1 MTQSRPDQASGET
14 ERTERTGPYP
24 AKARHPHAG
33 LIGQP
38 EADTVMFAAGPATA
52 RRALVRLDRGKVD
65 RAEGTLPFSVV
76 TLLESQLRPPQA
88 SRRRRIVSRCVLAAI
103 LCCQAA
109 MSLRLRNTAFQD
121 EAQYLYAGHL
131 MLEHWLHGAAEQG
144 TYGSYFTG
152 SPAIYPPVAALLSQ
166 LGGLA
171 AARALSTVEMACVTA
186 LLYSM
191 TRLMF
196 NERAGLCAAALF
208 AVTEPTIL
216 MGHLATVDAMSL
228 LWLAVASWG
237 VVRCAAVPGRLYLI
251 WVIPAALAV
260 ATSYPALIFLPAVAA
275 LAGLCA
281 MPYLDR
287 AGLGRAFTFGGAAIG
302 LAAVTAALAGQTYLT
317 AARAALWTYGTT
329 SAATILGDA
338 GRWAGV
344 IAALAVLGAVAY
356 ARQASTEKAEVIA
369 PPGGPLRRGW
379 LGGCLAGTLLLVTC
393 YELLQG
399 SDAQLDRII
408 GFGIFFAAPMA
419 GIGLVRLVGDH
430 FRRPQ
435 LGIAAWAFAL
445 TLGLGQAGQLFAS
458 WPDSAPLVS
467 QLARYVGPGDRYLVE
482 DDDVPMYYLS
492 TEPDAQPDQFTSTYY
507 FAFTPPGGQQ
517 LTGTPAYLAAVR
529 AGYFKVIAY
538 NFSFTPQLDK
548 ALAAAL
554 ELSSKYRLAAVVP
567 ESAAYAH
574 DTAYVW
580 VRI

>member
-33 LIGQP
+33 LLGQP

-109 MSLRLRNTAFQD
+109 MSLRLGNTAFQD

-144 TYGSYFTG
+144 AYGSYFTG

-228 LWLAVASWG
+228 LWLAGCTSSGQSRPRW
-237 VVRCAAVPGRLYLI
+237 RWP
-251 WVIPAALAV
+251 PA
-260 ATSYPALIFLPAVAA
+260 T
-275 LAGLCA
+275 
-281 MPYLDR
+281 
-287 AGLGRAFTFGGAAIG
+287 
-302 LAAVTAALAGQTYLT
+302 
-317 AARAALWTYGTT
+317 
-329 SAATILGDA
+329 
-338 GRWAGV
+338 
-344 IAALAVLGAVAY
+344 
-356 ARQASTEKAEVIA
+356 
-369 PPGGPLRRGW
+369 RR
-379 LGGCLAGTLLLVTC
+379 
-393 YELLQG
+393 
-399 SDAQLDRII
+399 
-408 GFGIFFAAPMA
+408 
-419 GIGLVRLVGDH
+419 
-430 FRRPQ
+430 
-435 LGIAAWAFAL
+435 
-445 TLGLGQAGQLFAS
+445 
-458 WPDSAPLVS
+458 
-467 QLARYVGPGDRYLVE
+467 
-482 DDDVPMYYLS
+482 
-492 TEPDAQPDQFTSTYY
+492 
-507 FAFTPPGGQQ
+507 
-517 LTGTPAYLAAVR
+517 
-529 AGYFKVIAY
+529 
-538 NFSFTPQLDK
+538 
-548 ALAAAL
+548 
-554 ELSSKYRLAAVVP
+554 
-567 ESAAYAH
+567 
-574 DTAYVW
+574 
-580 VRI
+580 

>member
-52 RRALVRLDRGKVD
+52 RRDLVRPERKFD

-171 AARALSTVEMACVTA
+171 AARALSTAEMACVTA

-228 LWLAVASWG
+228 MWLALASWG

-251 WVIPAALAV
+251 WAIPAALAV

-275 LAGLCA
+275 LAGLCGL
-281 MPYLDR
+281 PYLDK
-287 AGLGRAFTFGGAAIG
+287 AGLGRALTFGGAAIG
-302 LAAVTAALAGQTYLT
+302 LSAVIGALAGQTYLT

-329 SAATILGDA
+329 SAGTILGDA

-344 IAALAVLGAVAY
+344 VAALAVLGSVAY
-356 ARQASTEKAEVIA
+356 ARQASTEAAEVIA
-369 PPGGPLRRGW
+369 PPGGDLRRAW
-379 LGGCLAGTLLLVTC
+379 LGGSLTGTLFLVTG

-458 WPDSAPLVS
+458 WPDSAPLVT
-467 QLARYVGPGDRYLVE
+467 QLSRYVGPGDRYLVE

-492 TEPDAQPDQFTSTYY
+492 ADADAQPDQFTSTYY
-507 FAFTPPGGQQ
+507 FAFAAPGGE
-517 LTGTPAYLAAVR
+517 LTGTPAYLAAIK
-529 AGYFKVIAY
+529 AGYFTVIAY

-548 ALAAAL
+548 AMAAAL

>member
-1 MTQSRPDQASGET
+1 
-14 ERTERTGPYP
+14 
-24 AKARHPHAG
+24 
-33 LIGQP
+33 
-38 EADTVMFAAGPATA
+38 
-52 RRALVRLDRGKVD
+52 
-65 RAEGTLPFSVV
+65 
-76 TLLESQLRPPQA
+76 
-88 SRRRRIVSRCVLAAI
+88 
-103 LCCQAA
+103 
-109 MSLRLRNTAFQD
+109 
-121 EAQYLYAGHL
+121 
-131 MLEHWLHGAAEQG
+131 
-144 TYGSYFTG
+144 
-152 SPAIYPPVAALLSQ
+152 
-166 LGGLA
+166 
-171 AARALSTVEMACVTA
+171 
-186 LLYSM
+186 M

-237 VVRCAAVPGRLYLI
+237 VVRCGAVPGRLYLI
-251 WVIPAALAV
+251 WAIPAALAV

-281 MPYLDR
+281 MPYLDK

-302 LAAVTAALAGQTYLT
+302 LAAVTGALAGQTYLT

-369 PPGGPLRRGW
+369 PPGGPLRRAW

-419 GIGLVRLVGDH
+419 GMGLVRLVGDH

-458 WPDSAPLVS
+458 WPGSAPLVA
-467 QLARYVGPGDRYLVE
+467 QLSRYVGPGDRYLVE

-492 TEPDAQPDQFTSTYY
+492 TDPDAQPDQFTSTYY
-507 FAFTPPGGQQ
+507 LAFTAPGGQQ
-517 LTGTPAYLAAVR
+517 LTGTPAYLAAIR